1 MTRVDNTPREPAIRR
16 LECQAKAPEAAKT
29 GRWGVVPVC
38 NLTVC
43 NGRLCRPEAAKTGRW
58 GEGQKTI
65 QDVL

>member
-29 GRWGVVPVC
+29 GRWG
-38 NLTVC
+38 
-43 NGRLCRPEAAKTGRW
+43 
-58 GEGQKTI
+58 EGQKKI